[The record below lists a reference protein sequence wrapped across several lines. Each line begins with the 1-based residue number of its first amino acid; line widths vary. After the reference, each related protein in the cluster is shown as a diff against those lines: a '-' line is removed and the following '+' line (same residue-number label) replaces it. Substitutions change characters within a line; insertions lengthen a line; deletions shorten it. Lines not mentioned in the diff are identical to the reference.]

1 MKGLDF
7 TAVDFETANGFRGSP
22 CAIGMVK
29 VRDGQEVDTY
39 YSAMRPPEGFDRFD
53 PHNVAIHGI
62 TAEAVAQAPRF
73 GELFEGISAFIAGDV
88 LVAHNAA
95 FDIEVFESALEV
107 SGLDSPG
114 LSCLCSV
121 RLSRAN
127 YQLPSH
133 ALPKAAA
140 EAGYELTAH
149 HYALEDAR
157 ASAAVVCDIAERRA
171 VGPIHRLFQESG
183 VSARS
188 MEAWRAPRARES
200 RATRQV
206 RTMAHLFDARL
217 PAPAP
222 RHMPDLMRWQDEGK
236 NLPPSAVADPSHELF
251 GQQLSFTGSLSIP
264 RAEAKEVVAGL
275 GAGTSSRVTA
285 ATSLLVVGDG
295 FEPWELAAPQ
305 ESFPLRSSKA
315 RDALRRQAEGQSI
328 RLIAEEEFRALLGVA
343 WPAPSQVSQVSQA
356 RESAPAGA
364 SVSGRDGG
372 SAEVTVPE

>member
-1 MKGLDF
+1 MKGLNF

-29 VRDGQEVDTY
+29 VRDGREVETY
-39 YSAMRPPEGFDRFD
+39 YSAMRPPVGFDRFD

-62 TAEAVAQAPRF
+62 TAEDVAEAPRF
-73 GELFEGISAFIAGDV
+73 GDLFAEINAFIDGDV

-133 ALPKAAA
+133 ALPKASA
-140 EAGYELTAH
+140 EAGYELTQH
-149 HYALEDAR
+149 HYALDDAR
-157 ASAAVVCDIAERRA
+157 ASAAIVCDIAMRRA
-171 VGPIHRLFQESG
+171 VGHTHQLFKDCGVEPRRMESWQTP
-183 VSARS
+183 RS
-188 MEAWRAPRARES
+188 RES

-217 PAPAP
+217 PAPEP

-236 NLPPSAVADPSHELF
+236 NLPPSSVADPEHVLF
-251 GQQLSFTGSLSIP
+251 GQQLVFTGNLSIP
-264 RAEAKEVVAGL
+264 RAEAKKIVAEC
-275 GAGTSSRVTA
+275 GAGTASRVTA
-285 ATSLLVVGDG
+285 ATTLLVIGDG
-295 FEPWELAAPQ
+295 FEPWELGNPE
-305 ESFPLRSSKA
+305 ESFSLRSNKA
-315 RDALRRQAEGQSI
+315 RDALRRQAEGQPL
-328 RLIAEEEFRALLGVA
+328 RLIAEEEFRVLIGSR
-343 WPAPSQVSQVSQA
+343 WPGAAPQHA
-356 RESAPAGA
+356 AD
-364 SVSGRDGG
+364 SVSAAG
-372 SAEVTVPE
+372 PE

>member
-22 CAIGMVK
+22 CAIGMVRI
-29 VRDGQEVDTY
+29 RDGREVDTF
-39 YSAMRPPEGFDRFD
+39 YSTMRPPEGFDRFD

-62 TAEAVAQAPRF
+62 TADQVAHAPRF
-73 GELFEGISAFIAGDV
+73 GELFEAINAFIDGDV

-171 VGPIHRLFQESG
+171 VGQTHRLFRDSG
-183 VSARS
+183 VQLRS
-188 MEAWRAPRARES
+188 MESWRAPRSRES

-206 RTMAHLFDARL
+206 RTMAHLFDARV
-217 PAPAP
+217 PAPEP
-222 RHMPDLMRWQDEGK
+222 RHMPDLMRWQDEGR
-236 NLPPSAVADPSHELF
+236 NLPPSTLADPAHALF
-251 GQQLSFTGSLSIP
+251 GAQLTFTGNLSIP
-264 RAEAKEVVAGL
+264 RAEAKEIVARL

-285 ATSLLVVGDG
+285 GTSLLVVGDG
-295 FEPWELAAPQ
+295 FEPWELAAPD

-315 RDALRRQAEGQSI
+315 RDALRRQAEGQAI
-328 RLIAEEEFRALLGVA
+328 RVLCEEEFREALGDA
-343 WPAPSQVSQVSQA
+343 WPIP
-356 RESAPAGA
+356 GL
-364 SVSGRDGG
+364 
-372 SAEVTVPE
+372 AEGTGVVR

>member
-1 MKGLDF
+1 MRGLNF

-22 CAIGMVK
+22 CAIGLVK
-29 VRDGQEVDTY
+29 VRDGEEVDTY

-73 GELFEGISAFIAGDV
+73 GELFEDIHGFIGEDM
-88 LVAHNAA
+88 LVAHNAG
-95 FDIEVFESALEV
+95 FDIEVFEAALEV

-140 EAGYELTAH
+140 EAGYQLTQH
-149 HYALEDAR
+149 HYALDDAR
-157 ASAAVVCDIAERRA
+157 ASAAVVCDIAARRN
-171 VGPIHRLFQESG
+171 VGATDRLFQESG
-183 VSARS
+183 I
-188 MEAWRAPRARES
+188 APRTMEPWQAPRTRES

-217 PAPAP
+217 PAPQP

-236 NLPPSAVADPSHELF
+236 NLPPSSVADPAHPLF
-251 GQQLSFTGSLSIP
+251 AQQLAFTGNLSIP
-264 RAEAKEVVAGL
+264 RAEAKELVAAL
-275 GAGTSSRVTA
+275 GAATASRVTA
-285 ATSLLVVGDG
+285 GTTLLVVGDG
-295 FEPWELAAPQ
+295 FEPWELSAPE

-315 RDALRRQAEGQSI
+315 REALRRQREGQPL
-328 RLIAEEEFRALLGVA
+328 RFIAEEEFRALLGSR
-343 WPAPSQVSQVSQA
+343 WPVSSPAVTDPEDAQPAVEASRPLSA
-356 RESAPAGA
+356 RG
-364 SVSGRDGG
+364 
-372 SAEVTVPE
+372 

>member
-1 MKGLDF
+1 MKGLNF
-7 TAVDFETANGFRGSP
+7 TVVDFETANGFRGSP
-22 CAIGMVK
+22 CAIGLVK
-29 VRDGQEVDTY
+29 VRDGEEVDTY

-73 GELFEGISAFIAGDV
+73 GELFAEIHRFIGDDV
-88 LVAHNAA
+88 LVAHNAG

-140 EAGYELTAH
+140 EAGYNLTQH
-149 HYALEDAR
+149 HYALDDAR
-157 ASAAVVCDIAERRA
+157 ASAAVVCDIAARRA
-171 VGPIHRLFQESG
+171 VGPTQRLFQESG
-183 VSARS
+183 I
-188 MEAWRAPRARES
+188 APRTMESWQAPRTRES

-217 PAPAP
+217 PAPEP

-236 NLPPSAVADPSHELF
+236 NLPPSSVADPSHPLF
-251 GQQLSFTGSLSIP
+251 AQQLAFTGNLSIP
-264 RAEAKEVVAGL
+264 RAEAKELVAAL
-275 GAGTSSRVTA
+275 GAGTASRVTA
-285 ATSLLVVGDG
+285 GTTLLVVGDG
-295 FEPWELAAPQ
+295 FEPWELSEPEQ
-305 ESFPLRSSKA
+305 SFPLRSSKA
-315 RDALRRQAEGQSI
+315 RDALRRQREGQPL
-328 RLIAEEEFRALLGVA
+328 RLIAEEEFRALLGSR
-343 WPAPSQVSQVSQA
+343 WP
-356 RESAPAGA
+356 
-364 SVSGRDGG
+364 VSGPAAAG
-372 SAEVTVPE
+372 SGEAPPLSARG

>member
-1 MKGLDF
+1 MRGLDF

-22 CAIGMVK
+22 CAIGLVK
-29 VRDGQEVDTY
+29 IRDGQEVGSF

-62 TAEAVAQAPRF
+62 TPDAVAQAPRF
-73 GELFEGISAFIAGDV
+73 GELFEQIHRFIGEDV

-95 FDIEVFESALEV
+95 FDIEVFEAALEV

-140 EAGYELTAH
+140 EAGYQLTAH
-149 HYALEDAR
+149 HYALDDAR
-157 ASAAVVCDIAERRA
+157 ASAAVVCDIASRRA
-171 VGPIHRLFQESG
+171 VGSTHRLFKDCGIEPRTMESWQG
-183 VSARS
+183 R
-188 MEAWRAPRARES
+188 RPRES

-217 PAPAP
+217 PAPPP

-236 NLPPSAVADPSHELF
+236 NLPPSSVADPGHPLF
-251 GQQLSFTGSLSIP
+251 SQQIAFTGNLSIP
-264 RAEAKEVVAGL
+264 RAEAKELVAAV
-275 GAGTSSRVTA
+275 GAATASRVTA
-285 ATSLLVVGDG
+285 GTTLLVVGDG
-295 FEPWELAAPQ
+295 FEAWELSTPEQSA
-305 ESFPLRSSKA
+305 PLRSSKA
-315 RDALRRQAEGQSI
+315 RAALRRQAEGQPL
-328 RLIAEEEFRALLGVA
+328 RLIAEEEFRALLGPDWPV
-343 WPAPSQVSQVSQA
+343 PAPAQDTA
-356 RESAPAGA
+356 AAPAE
-364 SVSGRDGG
+364 SDR
-372 SAEVTVPE
+372 